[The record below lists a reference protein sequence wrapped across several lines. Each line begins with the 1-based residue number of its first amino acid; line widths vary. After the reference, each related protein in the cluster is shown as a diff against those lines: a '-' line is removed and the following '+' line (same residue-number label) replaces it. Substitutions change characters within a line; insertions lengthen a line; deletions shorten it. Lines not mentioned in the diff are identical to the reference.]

1 MLQPFEIFKS
11 DYIDRLLKIQKRW
24 LVSQSYP
31 RGNQQNDRS
40 EKIPVLL
47 SDYDDPGLAKVH
59 LNAIKHDPLAA
70 IIDLSRTEHRIKV
83 EEMLSSDSAYKLY
96 WCIVN
101 SAKKLKERV
110 DRRWRANME
119 RYIKKNTSWPIDKR
133 SIVER
138 SIEVTFGELFIVFKY
153 SSQTLRTKFEDIEKA

>member
-1 MLQPFEIFKS
+1 MLQPFEIFKV

-31 RGNQQNDRS
+31 RGDCGDSN
-40 EKIPVLL
+40 KHPLLL

-59 LNAIKHDPLAA
+59 FNAVKHDKYAA
-70 IIDLSRTEHRIKV
+70 IIDLEKPQHRAKLHQMLFDDSDYKV
-83 EEMLSSDSAYKLY
+83 Y

-110 DRRWRANME
+110 DRRWRGNME
-119 RYIKKNTSWPIDKR
+119 RYIKKNTSWPIDRK
-133 SIVER
+133 SPVER
-138 SIEVTFGELFIVFKY
+138 SIEVTFGELFVIFKY
-153 SSQTLRTKFEDIEKA
+153 SSETLRTKFEDIEKA